1 MKKKISLALGAIA
14 AMLIISGVISVLE
27 FRRMSTTVSELIAED
42 IENINVSQKIAGRS
56 ERFNLQI
63 LQTVGSADSLSAVT
77 NFDLASAITECED
90 VFLELADVRQMP
102 LTDTLMDVFIA
113 YLDEASMLEVVVP
126 SDFKDSRLW
135 YFTELQP
142 RYNDLTSLLEDYNDA
157 IHEDL
162 KLKAEDFEAGFY
174 RSIIPGMVTVVAGLL
189 LLFLLLFFI
198 LAYYVEPIYRMLGA
212 LEDFTQRG
220 RRYTYDF
227 EGDDQ
232 LKKLNDCLTE
242 ITDENTELRKRI
254 SILREQQNQ
263 NQEQ

>member
-1 MKKKISLALGAIA
+1 MRRKISLALGAIA

-27 FRRMSTTVSELIAED
+27 FRRMNTTVSELIAED

-63 LQTVGSADSLSAVT
+63 LQTVGAADSLTAVT
-77 NFDLASAITECED
+77 NFNLSSAISDCED

-113 YLDEASMLEVVVP
+113 YMEEARNLEVVVP
-126 SDFKDSRLW
+126 SDFKDSREW
-135 YFTELQP
+135 YFNELQP
-142 RYNDLTSLLEDYNDA
+142 CYNALVSMLEEYNEA

-162 KLKAEDFEAGFY
+162 LLKADDFEQGFY

-198 LAYYVEPIYRMLGA
+198 LAYYVEPVYRMLGA
-212 LEDFTQRG
+212 LDDFIQRG

-232 LKKLNDCLTE
+232 LKKLNDSLTE
-242 ITDENTELRKRI
+242 ITDENTELRRRI

-263 NQEQ
+263 EKQA